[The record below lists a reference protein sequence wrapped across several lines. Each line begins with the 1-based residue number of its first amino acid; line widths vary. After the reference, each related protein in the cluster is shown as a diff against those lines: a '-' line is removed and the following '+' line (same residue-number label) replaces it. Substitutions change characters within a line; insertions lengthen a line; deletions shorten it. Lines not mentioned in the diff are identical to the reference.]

1 MFLFQGPGRLGTS
14 KSKPDDR
21 FNPQAHKL
29 FDPRELRTS
38 LIECVDI
45 PVLRVITARRC
56 HKLAQIAR

>member
-14 KSKPDDR
+14 KPDCDR

-45 PVLRVITARRC
+45 PVLRVTGRVGATNWL
-56 HKLAQIAR
+56 K

>member
-1 MFLFQGPGRLGTS
+1 MINCCFVSGTRAAWALQES
-14 KSKPDDR
+14 KSDAID

-45 PVLRVITARRC
+45 PALRVITR
-56 HKLAQIAR
+56 